1 MAERVRRIG
10 GTTIRSISHIGQLQT
25 IEDDNTDFV
34 PAGEMVK
41 RLMEDSGLMAKMLR
55 EAIVVCD
62 KHRDSATSNA
72 LEEILDE
79 TERRTWF
86 LFEVLQGANTAG

>member
-1 MAERVRRIG
+1 
-10 GTTIRSISHIGQLQT
+10 
-25 IEDDNTDFV
+25 
-34 PAGEMVK
+34 
-41 RLMEDSGLMAKMLR
+41 MEDNGLMAKMLR

-86 LFEVLQGANTAG
+86 LFEVLQGANTAD

>member
-34 PAGEMVK
+34 PAGETVK